1 MMKRVALVTG
11 SSRGIGRAIALRLAA
26 DGYAVAVHG
35 NRSVAEAEHVCEQ
48 IRANCG
54 TAKAFFCDV
63 SDSVAVSQLVEDV
76 AQEFGTISVLV
87 NNAGIAQQKLFTD
100 ISDSEWQR
108 MMDVHVS
115 GAFYACRAV
124 LPAMIRARSGCI
136 VNVSSMW
143 GQTGGYCE
151 VHYSTAKAALI
162 GMTKALAKEVGPS
175 GVRVNCVAPGVIRT
189 DMLSGFDDSTLD
201 ELAQETPLCRL
212 GTPEDVAAAVAFLVS
227 DQAGFI
233 TGQVL
238 APNGG
243 IVI

>member
-35 NRSVAEAEHVCEQ
+35 NRSVAEAERVCEQ
-48 IRANCG
+48 IRANGG

-63 SDSVAVSQLVEDV
+63 ADSVAVSQLVEDV
-76 AQEFGTISVLV
+76 VQEFGTISVLV

-115 GAFYACRAV
+115 GAFYASRAV

-143 GQTGGYCE
+143 GQTGGSCE

-189 DMLSGFDDSTLD
+189 DMLAGFDNNTLD

-227 DQAGFI
+227 EQAGFI

>member
-35 NRSVAEAEHVCEQ
+35 NRSVAEAESVCEQ
-48 IRANCG
+48 IRANGG

-63 SDSVAVSQLVEDV
+63 ADSVAVSQLVEDV

-143 GQTGGYCE
+143 GQTGGSCE

-227 DQAGFI
+227 EQAGFI